1 MAEFSFNG
9 HTKVKTFKAKFRET
23 FGATLRVYKD
33 VACQEGFADDE
44 ATLAAIR
51 TAGAKGGELTV
62 RSHMQIGNFEKKV
75 AKLFGIGI
83 QIANAEDTELVD
95 DSITLSE
102 VGSIPTKT
110 SENSSKKNH
119 VRIEIEL
126 PEYEYVALN
135 QDECPIGDTF
145 AFNDAC
151 EGFNSIRIYV
161 DGQLLETED
170 DEIELKS
177 KYSDYQSHKLNWD
190 VDEIIYSVGYYEN
203 TVSRVWE
210 FEVENFDLEKLTEK
224 WTCYDVSYADYE
236 AENHHLTLMY
246 NGQELEEDLEGYGSE
261 NDGYEQIWSM
271 DDDEDE
277 CYCDDEDMDDDSD
290 EDVEADDCN
299 VEITPDTIIDD
310 IYIKFTLKYPH
321 LHLRFL
327 SEPGVMESL
336 VNSSLTIEEVRI
348 VLNSQCTTNQG
359 TVSLAGNRT
368 ISDLCAELRS
378 YGVGSVWVC
387 CHYGE
392 DMEPEP
398 HGEDRTLS
406 YAESQSLEDAA
417 YMIAGMRKITP
428 EGTII
433 EEKPVEFSMSLS
445 EKFGILATT
454 LAGMDN
460 NLQKGEVDIALII
473 ARQCDQLNIDEV
485 RTAIFKE
492 LKGIQEYESQSK
504 IVKSIQGD
512 DRELIFQYLVLL
524 AISDLTLS
532 QGELQ
537 LLGGIADVWGW
548 DWDDC
553 SNMINCIIENFQ
565 NDNPGKIVKIEE

>member
-1 MAEFSFNG
+1 MPN
-9 HTKVKTFKAKFRET
+9 
-23 FGATLRVYKD
+23 L
-33 VACQEGFADDE
+33 
-44 ATLAAIR
+44 
-51 TAGAKGGELTV
+51 
-62 RSHMQIGNFEKKV
+62 N
-75 AKLFGIGI
+75 
-83 QIANAEDTELVD
+83 
-95 DSITLSE
+95 
-102 VGSIPTKT
+102 
-110 SENSSKKNH
+110 SKKGIKKKEDIKKEEIEAD
-119 VRIEIEL
+119 IEI
-126 PEYEYVALN
+126 
-135 QDECPIGDTF
+135 
-145 AFNDAC
+145 FNC
-151 EGFNSIRIYV
+151 
-161 DGQLLETED
+161 
-170 DEIELKS
+170 
-177 KYSDYQSHKLNWD
+177 NW
-190 VDEIIYSVGYYEN
+190 
-203 TVSRVWE
+203 
-210 FEVENFDLEKLTEK
+210 L
-224 WTCYDVSYADYE
+224 
-236 AENHHLTLMY
+236 
-246 NGQELEEDLEGYGSE
+246 
-261 NDGYEQIWSM
+261 

-277 CYCDDEDMDDDSD
+277 CYCDDEDMDDNSD
-290 EDVEADDCN
+290 EDVETDDCN

-336 VNSSLTIEEVRI
+336 VDSSLTIKEVRK

-387 CHYGE
+387 CHYG
-392 DMEPEP
+392 DDLEPEP

-406 YAESQSLEDAA
+406 YAENKSVGYAA

-433 EEKPVEFSMSLS
+433 EEKPAEFSMSLS

-473 ARQCDQLNIDEV
+473 ARQCDQLNVDEV

-548 DWDDC
+548 DWDDDCC
-553 SNMINCIIENFQ
+553 SIINRIIALRTNSTGDEV
-565 NDNPGKIVKIEE
+565 DIEE

>member
-151 EGFNSIRIYV
+151 EGFNSIKIYV

-236 AENHHLTLMY
+236 AENHHLTLLY
-246 NGQELEEDLEGYGSE
+246 DGQELEEDLEGYGSE

-277 CYCDDEDMDDDSD
+277 CYCDDEDMNDDSN
-290 EDVEADDCN
+290 EDVETDDCN
-299 VEITPDTIIDD
+299 VE
-310 IYIKFTLKYPH
+310 
-321 LHLRFL
+321 
-327 SEPGVMESL
+327 
-336 VNSSLTIEEVRI
+336 
-348 VLNSQCTTNQG
+348 
-359 TVSLAGNRT
+359 
-368 ISDLCAELRS
+368 
-378 YGVGSVWVC
+378 
-387 CHYGE
+387 
-392 DMEPEP
+392 
-398 HGEDRTLS
+398 
-406 YAESQSLEDAA
+406 
-417 YMIAGMRKITP
+417 ITP

-473 ARQCDQLNIDEV
+473 ARQCNQLNVDEV